1 MGQKSVKPMPTWSI
15 NTNREDTWTNQIV
28 MRTTNIQSYVNLKI
42 NYTQDLSYNKVTE
55 EKLIL
60 PNFGNDTKQ
69 FINQ

>member
-1 MGQKSVKPMPTWSI
+1 MGQKSVKWMPTWSI